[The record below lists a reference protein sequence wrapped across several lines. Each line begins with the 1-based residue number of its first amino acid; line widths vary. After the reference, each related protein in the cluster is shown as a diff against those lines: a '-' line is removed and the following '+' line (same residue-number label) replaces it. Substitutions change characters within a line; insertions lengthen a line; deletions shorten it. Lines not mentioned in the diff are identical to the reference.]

1 MKKLLALLLCL
12 ILCLSLFAC
21 NKTEEPTETEAP
33 TDAEKPT
40 EDLTDTSTVGDE
52 TSETE
57 AEATEEDK
65 RLPWTLSSDGKIILP
80 QKTVKSITV
89 TQSGR
94 VESIPIGG
102 GMFKLVPHDFDEVT
116 YRSDKK
122 IPPIMNAIENLTL
135 KYPRPHLTDPS
146 PSVQSVKIEYED
158 GYYSL
163 LDFSYQRGFVLFS
176 IDGVAAVDRHEY
188 YAKSGGEEFIAAL
201 KFEIRDKAP
210 RPTNPPETEE

>member
-1 MKKLLALLLCL
+1 MRRFIILFIICT
-12 ILCLSLFAC
+12 LCLSLFAC
-21 NKTEEPTETEAP
+21 NKEKTPEPTEN
-33 TDAEKPT
+33 
-40 EDLTDTSTVGDE
+40 LTNTSTVGDE

-57 AEATEEDK
+57 SEATEETTEETTEEDK

-102 GMFKLVPHDFDEVT
+102 GMFKLVPRDFDEVT

-176 IDGVAAVDRHEY
+176 IDGAAAVDRHEY

-201 KFEIRDKAP
+201 NFEIRDKAP